1 MTSLCKTLGLNYLPA
16 FLLKA
21 TKEPKKNRD
30 AVLLPWDSRLGYVGG
45 VEVTDESEQQSGSG
59 GIMSIR
65 LLLTLSRV
73 PGLL

>member
-1 MTSLCKTLGLNYLPA
+1 MTSLYKTLGLNYLPA

-21 TKEPKKNRD
+21 TKEPKGRD
-30 AVLLPWDSRLGYVGG
+30 VVLLPWDSRLGYVGG

-65 LLLTLSRV
+65 SLLTLSRV